1 MDIVKLCGFCSNI
14 NFDAL
19 RNPLNSDLP
28 ALMEGRVDTTRYP
41 FKDKRDDAHKTTL
54 LGSYGDIRR
63 RSNTCRLCQLIEDA
77 LSRQMI
83 GRPSENDVCYAET
96 SFFGVYRGPKGE
108 NYWVRRLSI
117 LVEIETD
124 AYGAGGPKK
133 SLFYAFQACDV
144 GAASV
149 RVDRR
154 FVDSRPS
161 IDMMIFGGRC
171 RPLLLDLQWVQGW
184 MNICKTDHGKLCER
198 ADIGSKHKIERVRF
212 VDVKRRCVVSLDGVR
227 LSERQYIALSYVWG
241 GPQRLKLECHNKDEL
256 AKSGALATETL
267 PQTISDAILLT
278 EILGFQHLW
287 IDALCIV
294 QDDDMDKKAQIESMS
309 QIYGFAFLTIVAAS
323 ASSVEGGLPGLRSGS
338 RSFKQ
343 QELIVIPPAK
353 KDGEVDVD
361 PGLSLMTT
369 LHPFHNPSEHYL
381 ERTPWNSRGWTMQE
395 RVMSRRALVFL
406 EEQVYW
412 VCREATFCEESY
424 LENENLRFNRFHEG
438 ATELTLRRSF
448 RNFYEPDDDQVQF
461 WKTYQSLVANYTR
474 RIFTYQGDAFDGFL
488 SVLQGLS
495 TLSGDSF
502 AWGLP
507 RSHFE
512 QGLLWSSFSCL
523 RRRKEYSTLPMTSMQ
538 VKVPF
543 PSWSWMGWIGEAHV
557 CIGDDRWDADIG
569 EIPEILCYEH
579 YHAPLRIERA
589 RPKTLTY
596 EPATQQSRPGW
607 KYNHNQVVTLADLA
621 SEYPLLH
628 STTLGIIPETQ
639 LIFFWTS
646 CAFFT
651 LVPPSNSASPRG
663 FTVVDSRGD
672 AVGST
677 GIIVSD
683 HVESP
688 NHGQGRHEFIVLGS
702 RRNQFSDPMLLVL
715 QIEWQDAI
723 AHRIN
728 WGEIREEAWEREPH
742 VWKLIPLG

>member
-1 MDIVKLCGFCSNI
+1 MDIVQLCGFCSKI

-28 ALMEGRVDTTRYP
+28 GLMEGRVDTSRHP

-54 LGSYGDIRR
+54 LGSFGDILQ
-63 RSNTCRLCQLIEDA
+63 RSKICRLCQLIEGV
-77 LSRQMI
+77 LSRQVI
-83 GRPSENDVCYAET
+83 RRPSETDVCHAET
-96 SFFGVYRGPKGE
+96 SFFGVYRGPNGK
-108 NYWVRRLSI
+108 NYWIRRLSI
-117 LVEIETD
+117 MVEIETD
-124 AYGAGGPKK
+124 AYSVGGPKK
-133 SLFYAFQACDV
+133 SVFYAFQACDV

-149 RVDRR
+149 QVNKS
-154 FVDSRPS
+154 FVDPRPN
-161 IDMMIFGGRC
+161 IDMMLFGGRC
-171 RPLLLDLQWVQGW
+171 RPLLLNLRWVQRW
-184 MNICKTDHGKLCER
+184 MNICRTDHGITCER
-198 ADIGSKHKIERVRF
+198 ADVGSKNKLERVRF
-212 VDVKRRCVVSLDGVR
+212 VDVKQKCVVTLEDVR
-227 LSERQYIALSYVWG
+227 LSERQYVALSYVWG
-241 GPQRLKLECHNKDEL
+241 GPQRLKLERRNNNEL
-256 AKSGALATETL
+256 AKPGALATETL
-267 PQTISDAILLT
+267 PQTIADSILLT

-294 QDDDMDKKAQIESMS
+294 QDDDMDKKIQIEGMS

-343 QELIVIPPAK
+343 QELMVIPPTK
-353 KDGEVDVD
+353 KDAGVDVN

-369 LHPFHNPSEHYL
+369 LHPLLNPSEHYL

-395 RVMSRRALVFL
+395 RAMSRRALVFL

-412 VCREATFCEESY
+412 ICREATFCEESY
-424 LENENLRFNRFHEG
+424 FDGQLRFHRFHEG
-438 ATELTLRRSF
+438 ATELTLRRPF

-461 WKTYQSLVANYTR
+461 WRTYQSLVANYTR
-474 RIFTYQGDAFDGFL
+474 RTFTYQGDAFDGFL

-512 QGLLWSSFSCL
+512 QGLLWSSFACL
-523 RRRKEYSTLPMTSMQ
+523 RRRKEHSTLPMTSMQ
-538 VKVPF
+538 IKVPF

-579 YHAPLRIERA
+579 YHAPLRIERV

-596 EPATQQSRPGW
+596 ELTTQQNRPRW
-607 KYNHNQVVTLADLA
+607 KHNYNQVVTLVDLA

-628 STTLGIIPETQ
+628 SAKLSTIPETQ
-639 LIFFWTS
+639 LIFFWTTR
-646 CAFFT
+646 AFFT
-651 LVPPSNSASPRG
+651 LVPLDSNTNRRR
-663 FTVVDSRGD
+663 FTIVDSRGD

-677 GIIVSD
+677 GTIVSD
-683 HVESP
+683 YVENP
-688 NHGQGRHEFIVLGS
+688 NCSQGQHEFIVLGS

-715 QIEWQDAI
+715 QIEWRDTI

-728 WGEIREEAWEREPH
+728 WGEIGEGAWEREPH
-742 VWKLIPLG
+742 MWKLIPLG